1 MGKSLPGNGRA
12 EGMNPAPP
20 DRGPGPCG
28 GTGLATPSARAA
40 NAYPPGMKDS
50 EFVQRVIGILTEAK
64 QLAALPEEEGAG
76 PDSASDNMISLLNEL
91 LDPVELPVDAPADE
105 LRVALS
111 QQVGGI
117 ILKLVGSF
125 SAAFVE
131 LAQVHDSGRA
141 DVTSADVLQALALR
155 VETLPSDDDE

>member
-1 MGKSLPGNGRA
+1 
-12 EGMNPAPP
+12 
-20 DRGPGPCG
+20 
-28 GTGLATPSARAA
+28 
-40 NAYPPGMKDS
+40 
-50 EFVQRVIGILTEAK
+50 
-64 QLAALPEEEGAG
+64 
-76 PDSASDNMISLLNEL
+76 MISLLNEL

-131 LAQVHDSGRA
+131 LAQVHDAGRA
-141 DVTSADVLQALALR
+141 DVTSRDILQALALR
-155 VETLPSDDDE
+155 VETLPSDEDEE